1 MKIKVTREVNQY
13 INNDLQGLKRIFT
26 QQEIDTVYEL
36 CLMERGTEIKTI
48 EDVVQVEQM
57 FFKKFEAM
65 INAKVQTDPEYK
77 KKLGARIDEL
87 DGRYD
92 PDELPF

>member
-13 INNDLQGLKRIFT
+13 ICDNLHGLKRIFT
-26 QQEIDTVYEL
+26 QQEIDTVFEL
-36 CLMERGTEIKTI
+36 CLMERGIEIKTI
-48 EDVVQVEQM
+48 EDVVEVQSM

-65 INAKVQTDPEYK
+65 INAKVQTDPEYRK
-77 KKLGARIDEL
+77 RLGEKIDHLE
-87 DGRYD
+87 GHYD